1 LIHAQQHKLTI
12 DLPPH
17 DVNIAADVVRLTQVF
32 ANLLNNAAK
41 YTPRDGNISVSA
53 QEQGGGVTVRITD
66 NGIGIPQELLPEVFE
81 MFMQVD
87 KSLERAQGG
96 LGIGLSLVKRLVEMH
111 EGTVEAHSKGPGLG
125 SEFVVRLPTAK
136 RAATAKRPG
145 GAEIDATSPPSAHR
159 ILVVDDNHDSAESLA
174 MLLSL
179 MGHETRTASDGLRAI
194 EVGEEFLPNVALL
207 DIGMPKLNGY
217 ETARL
222 MRQKNWGREML
233 LVALTGWGQ
242 EADRERSNA
251 AGFNMHL
258 VKPVDIAV
266 IERLLGRTH

>member
-1 LIHAQQHKLTI
+1 
-12 DLPPH
+12 
-17 DVNIAADVVRLTQVF
+17 
-32 ANLLNNAAK
+32 
-41 YTPRDGNISVSA
+41 
-53 QEQGGGVTVRITD
+53 
-66 NGIGIPQELLPEVFE
+66 
-81 MFMQVD
+81 
-87 KSLERAQGG
+87 
-96 LGIGLSLVKRLVEMH
+96 LSLVKRLVEMH

-136 RAATAKRPG
+136 RPATKKRPG
-145 GAEIDATSPPSAHR
+145 GAAIDVTSPSSAHR

-174 MLLSL
+174 MLLNL
-179 MGHETRTASDGLRAI
+179 MGHETRTANDGLRAI

-207 DIGMPKLNGY
+207 DIGMPKQNGY